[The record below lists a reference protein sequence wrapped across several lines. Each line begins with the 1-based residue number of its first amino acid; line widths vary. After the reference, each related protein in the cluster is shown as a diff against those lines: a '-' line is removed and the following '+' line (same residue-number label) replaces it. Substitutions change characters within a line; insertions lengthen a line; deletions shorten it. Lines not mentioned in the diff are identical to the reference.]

1 MGILA
6 HLPLQLPTLKGIFVH
21 RDCAVPWKVGT
32 VPPLLTTEPRFG
44 GVAMKNN
51 IRCNGSTTFPLVI
64 LAVFFATVCLGQT
77 TGAIYVNAN
86 QTTNNEVWSYTRASD
101 GTLAFAGKFAT
112 QGNGSGGDNLKS
124 QGSIAVS
131 QNGKF
136 VFVVNANTN
145 DVTSFSVQ
153 AGAQLSFIGKVPSGG
168 TFPNSLTVFGN
179 LLYVLNQGSSRINAF
194 RVGRTGQLTSIA
206 NSSRKL
212 SGPGALGGQISFS
225 PDGALLLVAEH
236 MTNKLDTFSVGTDGR
251 ATGPLAQSSNGIAP
265 LGFAFDNA
273 GHVVVSEVRFSTIS
287 SYAVSPTG
295 LLTSITDQLSDFGV
309 AACWTANTNN
319 PTFPNQYSYITNTR
333 ADTVSGLKI
342 ATDGG
347 VTLLNANGIT
357 ASLPAGAF
365 PLDDVVSADS
375 NYLYVLAEHLPGL
388 IGFRIQSDGSL
399 VQVTTVTGIPTSSF
413 GMAGN

>member
-1 MGILA
+1 MHSTRFAVLAILTWMA
-6 HLPLQLPTLKGIFVH
+6 AAAAF
-21 RDCAVPWKVGT
+21 
-32 VPPLLTTEPRFG
+32 
-44 GVAMKNN
+44 
-51 IRCNGSTTFPLVI
+51 S
-64 LAVFFATVCLGQT
+64 QT
-77 TGAIYVNAN
+77 SGAIYVNSN

-112 QGNGSGGDNLKS
+112 QGSGSGGVDLKS

-131 QNGKF
+131 QDGKF
-136 VFVVNANTN
+136 VFAVNANSN

-153 AGAQLSFIGKVPSGG
+153 TGAQLNFVSKVSSGG

-194 RVGRTGQLTSIA
+194 RVSSSGQLFPIS

-212 SGPGALGGQISFS
+212 SGPGVLGGQISFS
-225 PDGALLLVAEH
+225 PDGTLLLVAEH
-236 MTNKLDTFSVGTDGR
+236 MSNKLDTFTVGSDGR
-251 ATGPLAQSSNGIAP
+251 ATGPLVQPSAGIAP

-287 SYAVSPTG
+287 SYAVSSAGVMT
-295 LLTSITDQLSDFGV
+295 LITSTLKDFGV

-319 PTFPNQYSYITNTR
+319 PNFPAQYSYITNTR
-333 ADTVSGLKI
+333 ADTVSGLRI
-342 ATDGG
+342 GTDGSI
-347 VTLLNANGIT
+347 TLLNADGIT
-357 ASLPAGAF
+357 ATLPSGAF

-388 IGFRIQSDGSL
+388 IGFKIQSDGSL

-413 GMAGN
+413 GLAGN

>member
-1 MGILA
+1 MPNNVRCRRSKMFQILILA
-6 HLPLQLPTLKGIFVH
+6 TLL
-21 RDCAVPWKVGT
+21 RASC
-32 VPPLLTTEPRFG
+32 
-44 GVAMKNN
+44 VA
-51 IRCNGSTTFPLVI
+51 
-64 LAVFFATVCLGQT
+64 QT
-77 TGAIYVNAN
+77 MGAMYVNAN
-86 QTTNNEVWSYTRASD
+86 QATNNEVWSYTRSSD
-101 GTLAFAGKFAT
+101 GTLTFAGKFAT
-112 QGNGSGGDNLKS
+112 QGNGSGGNNLKS

-131 QNGKF
+131 QDGKF

-153 AGAQLSFIGKVPSGG
+153 AGAQLSFIGKVSSGG

-179 LLYVLNQGSSRINAF
+179 LLYVLNQGNSHINAF
-194 RVGRTGQLTSIA
+194 RVSTTGQLFPIS

-225 PDGALLLVAEH
+225 PDGTLLLVAEH
-236 MTNKLDTFSVGTDGR
+236 MTNKLDTFTVGADGR
-251 ATGPLAQSSNGIAP
+251 ATGPLVQNSNGIAP

-273 GHVVVSEVRFSTIS
+273 GHVIVSEVRFSTIS

-295 LLTSITDQLSDFGV
+295 VLTSITVQLNDFGD

-319 PTFPNQYSYITNTR
+319 PIFPNQYSYITNTR

-342 ATDGG
+342 ASDGS

-357 ASLPAGAF
+357 ASLPTGAF
-365 PLDDVVSADS
+365 PLDDAISADS

-399 VQVTTVTGIPTSSF
+399 AQVTTVTGIPTSSF

>member
-1 MGILA
+1 MLFRLVVFTGFLA
-6 HLPLQLPTLKGIFVH
+6 TA
-21 RDCAVPWKVGT
+21 C
-32 VPPLLTTEPRFG
+32 
-44 GVAMKNN
+44 
-51 IRCNGSTTFPLVI
+51 
-64 LAVFFATVCLGQT
+64 LAQT

-86 QTTNNEVWSYTRASD
+86 QSTNNEVWSYTRASD

-112 QGNGSGGDNLKS
+112 QGNGSGGNNLKS

-131 QNGKF
+131 QDGKF
-136 VFVVNANTN
+136 VFVVNANSN

-153 AGAQLSFIGKVPSGG
+153 PGAQLTFIGKVSSGG
-168 TFPNSLTVFGN
+168 TFPNSLTVVGN
-179 LLYVLNQGSSRINAF
+179 LLYVLNQGNSRIAAF
-194 RVGRTGQLTSIA
+194 RVSATGQMTQIA
-206 NSSRKL
+206 NSVRKL

-225 PDGALLLVAEH
+225 PDGTLLLVAEH
-236 MTNKLDTFSVGTDGR
+236 MSNKLDTFTVGSDGR
-251 ATGPLAQSSNGIAP
+251 ATGPLVQNSNGIAP

-273 GHVVVSEVRFSTIS
+273 GHVIVSEVRFSTIS

-295 LLTSITDQLSDFGV
+295 VLTSITNQLADFGD

-319 PTFPNQYSYITNTR
+319 PSFPNQYSYITNTR

-342 ATDGG
+342 ASDGS
-347 VTLLNANGIT
+347 VTLLDANGIT
-357 ASLPAGAF
+357 ASLPTGAF

-388 IGFRIQSDGSL
+388 IGYRIQSDGSL

>member
-1 MGILA
+1 MPSNMQSRRSTIQIIVFITILA
-6 HLPLQLPTLKGIFVH
+6 TA
-21 RDCAVPWKVGT
+21 C
-32 VPPLLTTEPRFG
+32 
-44 GVAMKNN
+44 VA
-51 IRCNGSTTFPLVI
+51 
-64 LAVFFATVCLGQT
+64 QT
-77 TGAIYVNAN
+77 PGAIYLNAN

-101 GTLAFAGKFAT
+101 GTLAFAGKYAT
-112 QGNGSGGDNLKS
+112 QGSGSGGIDLKS

-131 QNGKF
+131 QDGKF
-136 VFVVNANTN
+136 VFAVNANSN

-153 AGAQLSFIGKVPSGG
+153 AGAQLTFVSKVSSGG

-179 LLYVLNQGSSRINAF
+179 LLYVLNQGNSHINAF
-194 RVGRTGQLTSIA
+194 RVSPTGQLFQIA

-225 PDGALLLVAEH
+225 PDGTLLLVAEH
-236 MTNKLDTFSVGTDGR
+236 MTNKLDTFTVGTDGR
-251 ATGPLAQSSNGIAP
+251 ATGPLVQNSNGIAP

-273 GHVVVSEVRFSTIS
+273 GHVIVSEVRFSTIS
-287 SYAVSPTG
+287 SYAVSSTG
-295 LLTSITDQLSDFGV
+295 VLTSLTDQLNDFGD

-319 PTFPNQYSYITNTR
+319 PAFPNQYSYITNTR

-342 ATDGG
+342 ASDGSI
-347 VTLLNANGIT
+347 TLLNSNGIT
-357 ASLPAGAF
+357 AQLPTGAF
-365 PLDDVVSADS
+365 PLDDVISADS